1 MVRNRSWPAVSH
13 WKKYQFVQL
22 RTILG
27 RPYYLQLDTLAV
39 EFNGPDLKVN
49 ANSRDERGRP
59 GVVTETQ
66 EQA

>member
-13 WKKYQFVQL
+13 CKEYQCIQL
-22 RTILG
+22 GTRLG
-27 RPYYLQLDTLAV
+27 LLYYLQLDTLAV

-49 ANSRDERGRP
+49 TNSRDERGRP